1 MNPFL
6 GQIIMFGGNF
16 APRGWAL
23 CEGQLLAIST
33 HQALFSLLGTIYGGD
48 GRTTFALPD
57 LRGRTPVGFGAGPG
71 LTNRMQGERGGL
83 QTTTLQNSNLPAHNH
98 AAALKVSSANATQ
111 SAATDGASIAT
122 PGALAGRTFTPT
134 EGFNTGAP
142 DITMNTQSV
151 ETVNSGGGQAFN
163 NMQPYLAINYIIAL
177 EGTFPSRS

>member
-1 MNPFL
+1 
-6 GQIIMFGGNF
+6 MFGGNF

-57 LRGRTPVGFGAGPG
+57 LRGRTPVGFGRGPG
-71 LTNRMQGERGGL
+71 LTDRRQGERSGTEVTNL
-83 QTTTLQNSNLPAHNH
+83 QQANLPAHSH
-98 AAALKVSSANATQ
+98 VASLKVSSANATQ

-122 PGALAGRTFTPT
+122 PGALAGRTFTPS

-142 DITMNTQSV
+142 NITMNAQSV
-151 ETVNSGGGQAFN
+151 AIGNSGGSQAFN
-163 NMQPYLAINYIIAL
+163 NMQPYLAVNYIIAL